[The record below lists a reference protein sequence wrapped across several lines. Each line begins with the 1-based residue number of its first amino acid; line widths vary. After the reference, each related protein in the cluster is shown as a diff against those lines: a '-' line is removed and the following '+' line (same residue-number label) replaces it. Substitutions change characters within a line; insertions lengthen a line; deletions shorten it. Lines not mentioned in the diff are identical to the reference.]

1 LSANLKRSV
10 LLSLSVSCAFLVLP
24 AFAADSDWQFIYSKG
39 EDALA
44 NQNFVEAEQH
54 FNLALTYARKDKNA
68 REITQSQTKLADVLT
83 LRNKTAQAQA
93 LYQQVLNGLNKKPES
108 SKQMASVLM
117 SLGSIQEAAGDHT
130 AAINYYQRAL
140 RITQSNYGVY
150 SPAFAGNLHAL
161 ARANSHL
168 GKKTVAAGQ
177 YKQAISILM
186 KDPSLKAGDEL
197 QSVMHDYSDLLKS
210 DADPDKSLLNDFNKE
225 ILNQKSSTM
234 KPSDRALAEGK
245 SEVASSQVEAPAPT
259 IKQSDE
265 SYFQLHGSA
274 EAETSHQNKLN
285 KDSDVVMRGLNKPYS
300 DASLAPSYR
309 ILNQSIADNNRSGMG
324 QDYYERMTAVDI
336 NALGANHP
344 SVGND
349 VYGLAQ
355 FYIRQKQYEK
365 AQPLIKRAYE
375 IYQNAYGQDNLLTIS
390 ACASQA
396 FVEYRLGN
404 IDTAITLYR
413 NSLAHSQSTLGPN
426 HFETA
431 KILNE
436 LAYLYFHQG
445 KLQESR
451 TFYKWAIASTE
462 ASVGMNSP
470 LLAACL
476 QDYASVLSSLGE
488 SPEAALVLQRATTIL
503 SLKDAVSAR

>member
-1 LSANLKRSV
+1 
-10 LLSLSVSCAFLVLP
+10 
-24 AFAADSDWQFIYSKG
+24 
-39 EDALA
+39 
-44 NQNFVEAEQH
+44 
-54 FNLALTYARKDKNA
+54 
-68 REITQSQTKLADVLT
+68 
-83 LRNKTAQAQA
+83 LRNKAAQAQE
-93 LYQQVLNGLNKKPES
+93 LYQQILNGLSKKHDS
-108 SKQMASVLM
+108 NKQMASVLM

-140 RITQSNYGVY
+140 KITQSNYGVY
-150 SPAFAGNLHAL
+150 SPAFAGTLHAL
-161 ARANSHL
+161 GRANSRL
-168 GKKTVAAGQ
+168 GKKNVAASQ

-197 QSVMHDYSDLLKS
+197 QSVMHDYSDLLSK

-225 ILNQKSSTM
+225 ILNQKDAAT
-234 KPSDRALAEGK
+234 KPSDRALAVGN
-245 SEVASSQVEAPAPT
+245 STTQSNRIEAPAPT
-259 IKQSDE
+259 IKQNDE
-265 SYFQLHGSA
+265 SSFQLHGSA
-274 EAETSHQNKLN
+274 NAVSSHQSQLN
-285 KDSDVVMRGLNKPYS
+285 KDSDVVTRALNKPFS

-309 ILNQSIADNNRSGMG
+309 ILNQSIADNNRSEMG
-324 QDYYERMTAVDI
+324 RDYYERMTAVDLK
-336 NALGANHP
+336 ALGADHP

-349 VYGLAQ
+349 LYGLAQ

-365 AQPLIKRAYE
+365 AQPLIKRAYA

-404 IDTAITLYR
+404 LDAAIELYR
-413 NSLAHSQSTLGPN
+413 NSLAHSQSSLGPN
-426 HFETA
+426 NFETA

-462 ASVGMNSP
+462 ASVGNDSP

-476 QDYASVLSSLGE
+476 QDYASVLNSLGE
-488 SPEAALVLQRATTIL
+488 SPEAEVVLQRASNIL
-503 SLKDAVSAR
+503 SLKNAVSTR

>member
-1 LSANLKRSV
+1 
-10 LLSLSVSCAFLVLP
+10 
-24 AFAADSDWQFIYSKG
+24 
-39 EDALA
+39 
-44 NQNFVEAEQH
+44 
-54 FNLALTYARKDKNA
+54 
-68 REITQSQTKLADVLT
+68 
-83 LRNKTAQAQA
+83 
-93 LYQQVLNGLNKKPES
+93 
-108 SKQMASVLM
+108 MASVLM

-140 RITQSNYGVY
+140 KITQSNYGVY
-150 SPAFAGNLHAL
+150 SPAFAGTLHAL
-161 ARANSHL
+161 GRANSHL
-168 GKKTVAAGQ
+168 GKKNIAAGQ

-186 KDPSLKAGDEL
+186 KDPSLKAGGEL
-197 QSVMHDYSDLLKS
+197 QAVMHDYSDLLSK

-225 ILNQKSSTM
+225 ILNQRDTAV
-234 KPSDRALAEGK
+234 KPSQRALAEGNNDNQ
-245 SEVASSQVEAPAPT
+245 ASRVEAPAPT
-259 IKQSDE
+259 IKRTDE
-265 SYFQLHGSA
+265 SFFQLHGTADA
-274 EAETSHQNKLN
+274 ESSHQSQLN
-285 KDSDVVMRGLNKPYS
+285 KDSDVVMRGLNKPFS
-300 DASLAPSYR
+300 DASLGPSYK
-309 ILNQSIADNNRSGMG
+309 IVNQSIADNNRSEMG
-324 QDYYERMTAVDI
+324 QDYYERMTAVDLK
-336 NALGANHP
+336 ALGANHP

-349 VYGLAQ
+349 LYGLAQ

-404 IDTAITLYR
+404 IDTAIELYR
-413 NSLAHSQSTLGPN
+413 NSLAHSQSALGPN
-426 HFETA
+426 NFETA

-445 KLQESR
+445 KLQEAR

-476 QDYASVLSSLGE
+476 QDYASVLNSLGE

>member
-1 LSANLKRSV
+1 MA
-10 LLSLSVSCAFLVLP
+10 
-24 AFAADSDWQFIYSKG
+24 
-39 EDALA
+39 
-44 NQNFVEAEQH
+44 EAEEK
-54 FNLALTYARKDKNA
+54 FNLALKCAHVDKNA
-68 REITQSQTKLADVLT
+68 SEIERSQSKLAEVLT

-93 LYQQVLNGLNKKPES
+93 IYQQLLGK
-108 SKQMASVLM
+108 SKSGKQTASILM

-130 AAINYYQRAL
+130 AAIGYYQRAL
-140 RITQSNYGVY
+140 KITQSNYGVY
-150 SPAFAGNLHAL
+150 SPTFAGTLHAL
-161 ARANSHL
+161 GRENSRL
-168 GKKTVAAGQ
+168 GKKSVAAGQ

-186 KDPSLKAGDEL
+186 KDPSLKAGQEL
-197 QSVMHDYSDLLKS
+197 QSVMHDYTDLLKT
-210 DADPDKSLLNDFNKE
+210 DADPDKSLLNDFNKD
-225 ILNQKSSTM
+225 ILNQKETNV
-234 KPSDRALAEGK
+234 KPSDRALAAVGTAK
-245 SEVASSQVEAPAPT
+245 QGGQIEAPAPSGNDT
-259 IKQSDE
+259 KE
-265 SYFQLHGSA
+265 SHFQLHGSA
-274 EAETSHQNKLN
+274 EAEISHQNKLN
-285 KDSDVVMRGLNKPYS
+285 QDSGVVSRGLSKPYS
-300 DASLAPSYR
+300 DASLAPTYR

-324 QDYYERMTAVDI
+324 QDYYERMTAVDL

-365 AQPLIKRAYE
+365 AEPLIKRAYE

-404 IDTAITLYR
+404 LETAITLYR

-445 KLQESR
+445 KLQESC
-451 TFYKWAIASTE
+451 TLYKWAIASTE
-462 ASVGMNSP
+462 ACAGANSP

-476 QDYASVLSSLGE
+476 QDYASVLNSLGE
-488 SPEAALVLQRATTIL
+488 TADATAAEQRATKIL
-503 SLKDAVSAR
+503 DSKNTVSVR